1 MAFTTGRPGV
11 QMPQAEINM
20 IPLIDVMLVL
30 LVIFMV
36 TAPLMTHAIR
46 LDLPRASTRPVSQG
60 EKVEL
65 AICSNGSLLWNGQPH
80 SHAQLLAR
88 LAEQGQLA
96 PDIPLQLHADSAT
109 RYGLLAEIM
118 AAASRA
124 GIRQIGFVT
133 RPAP

>member
-1 MAFTTGRPGV
+1 MAFATGRPGV

-65 AICSNGSLLWNGQPH
+65 AVSSNGSLFWNGQPH

-88 LAEQGQLA
+88 LAEQGQRA
-96 PDIPLQLHADSAT
+96 PEVPLQLHADSAT

-124 GIRQIGFVT
+124 GIRQIGFIT
-133 RPAP
+133 RPAQ